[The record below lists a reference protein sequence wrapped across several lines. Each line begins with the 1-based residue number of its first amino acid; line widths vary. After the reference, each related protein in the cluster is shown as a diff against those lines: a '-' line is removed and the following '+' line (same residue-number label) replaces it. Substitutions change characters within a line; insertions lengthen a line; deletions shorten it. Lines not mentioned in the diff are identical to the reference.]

1 LQTERQQALLTWVAA
16 ALAVTSPVLE
26 PASADASFRRYFRT
40 SAAGRSYVVMDAP
53 PTQEDCRPF
62 VRVAGLLREAGVHVP
77 EILAQDLGRGF
88 LLLEDLGTRTYL
100 ELFKAGDADADVLF
114 GDALGALILW
124 QRASRPG
131 VLPPYDR
138 ALLHRELMLYPDW
151 YVTRHLKL
159 ELSAMELGVLQD
171 AFKLLEDSALGQP
184 QLYVHRDYMPRNLM
198 QSTPN
203 PGVLDFQ
210 DAVYGPLTYDVASL
224 FKDAFL
230 SWPEEQVLAWRLGYR
245 ERALKAGLP
254 MPEPKEFE
262 RACDW
267 MGMQRHFKVMG
278 IFARIHYRDG
288 KSHYL
293 EDTQRFLTYLRH
305 TGSLYKEFTPLL
317 RLLDSLEKRVDQQ
330 VLEA

>member
-1 LQTERQQALLTWVAA
+1 MQPDRQQELTAWVAG
-16 ALAVTSPVLE
+16 ALGVPAPVLA

-40 SAAGRSYVVMDAP
+40 SAGGRSYVIMDAP
-53 PTQEDCRPF
+53 PPQEDCRPF
-62 VRVAGLLREAGVHVP
+62 VRVAGLLRDAGVHVP
-77 EILAQDLGRGF
+77 GILAEDLTRGF

-100 ELFKAGDADADVLF
+100 DAFEDSTAEADRLF
-114 GDALGALILW
+114 GDALSALVLW

-151 YVTRHLKL
+151 YVTKHLKL
-159 ELSAMELGVLQD
+159 ELSALETVTLQD

-184 QLYVHRDYMPRNLM
+184 QVYVHRDYMPRNLM
-198 QSTPN
+198 LSEPN

-230 SWPEEQVLAWRLGYR
+230 SWPEEQVTAWRRRYR
-245 ERALKAGLP
+245 EQALAAGLP
-254 MPEPKEFE
+254 VPAVGEFE

-267 MGMQRHFKVMG
+267 MGVQRHLKVMG
-278 IFARIHYRDG
+278 IFARINYRDG
-288 KSHYL
+288 KPLYL
-293 EDTQRFLTYLRH
+293 KDTPRFLTYIRD
-305 TGSLYKEFTPLL
+305 TGKRYREFTPLL
-317 RLLDSLEKRVDQQ
+317 RLMDNLEKRAQEIVE
-330 VLEA
+330 L